1 VAACREILSRASLFA
16 PNLKL
21 FSNTTLTRIT
31 KRFCNFI
38 ANATASIGGNLNRG
52 SGGRGSKKGN
62 KDGNKSKRFHEMQMT
77 TSAGLFRT
85 IQRQPSEGLRRL
97 EVGRNFTAIDLA
109 LGNRQ
114 LFHRRAL
121 LEVELGQLDVEDA
134 RPGGRIIRL
143 DKICWSLMVR
153 QTVEASL

>member
-1 VAACREILSRASLFA
+1 
-16 PNLKL
+16 
-21 FSNTTLTRIT
+21 
-31 KRFCNFI
+31 
-38 ANATASIGGNLNRG
+38 
-52 SGGRGSKKGN
+52 
-62 KDGNKSKRFHEMQMT
+62 MT